1 MALAAKDLNV
11 GDTYTEC
18 LVEDLKR
25 TQIVMYAGLVGRLQP
40 GTHRREI
47 H

>member
-18 LVEDLKR
+18 LVEDLTR
-25 TQIVMYAGLVGRLQP
+25 TQIVMYAGASGGLQP
-40 GTHRREI
+40 RSQ
-47 H
+47 

>member
-25 TQIVMYAGLVGRLQP
+25 TQIVMYAGSSGDYNPVH
-40 GTHRREI
+40 TD
-47 H
+47 

>member
-25 TQIVMYAGLVGRLQP
+25 TNCHVRRLVG
-40 GTHRREI
+40 
-47 H
+47 